1 MYFSMESSFTLSV
14 NDIIDYVGTAETVDD
29 DDDDKDEEEG
39 TS

>member
-1 MYFSMESSFTLSV
+1 MESSFTLSV

-29 DDDDKDEEEG
+29 DDDKDEEEG

>member
-1 MYFSMESSFTLSV
+1 MESSFTLSV

-29 DDDDKDEEEG
+29 DDKDEEEG